1 MHMNYTQRIST
12 QLNLRP
18 AQVAATIELLDAG
31 NTLPFIARYRK
42 EMTSGLDE
50 EQLRQ
55 LSTLL
60 ARLQA
65 LDKRRQTIV
74 ASIEAQGKLTPE
86 LHQQL
91 LAADTRTTLEDLYQP
106 YKPKRRTRASVARE
120 KGLQG
125 LADLIL
131 QQARTRQTVAQ
142 IAAPFLT
149 PDVPTV
155 EETLVGAR
163 DIVAETIS
171 DHPQVRRLTREKAL
185 QWGML
190 RSEKAEKGKDPRGVY
205 QVYYDFE
212 WRVNRLRPHQVLA
225 INRGEAE
232 KVLRVHV
239 DIPERDWRA
248 AIGSTFRPDRR
259 SPLAG
264 QLALAADDGAQR
276 LLLPAIE
283 RDVRRFLTEQAEA
296 HAISVFA
303 ANLRALLNQP
313 PLAGHTVL
321 GIDPGFR
328 TGCKVAVV
336 DPTGKVL
343 DTATIY
349 PHEPQ
354 KQWDAT
360 LHTLAVL
367 IAQHHVTLI
376 AIGNGTASR
385 ETEQLVAEL
394 IHALGQ
400 AHEGQ
405 AHEGQAYEG
414 QAYEGQAYEGQAYE
428 GQAYEGQAYEGQ
440 AQGLPLRYIIV
451 SEAGA
456 SVYSASPLA
465 RAELPGMDVSIR
477 GAVSIARRVQ
487 DPLAEL
493 VKINP
498 QSIGVGLYQ
507 HDVNQAQLNA
517 ALAGAVESVVN
528 SVGVDVNTASPAL
541 LTHVAGI
548 GPKLAAR
555 IVAHRDANGPFPNRM
570 ALRSVPGIGSK
581 TFEQAVGFLRVHGGD
596 NPLDGSAIHPESY
609 PIAEAVLKRAGLT
622 PQAEPAEREDG
633 LAELQ
638 ARQPLSVLA
647 AELGTGVP
655 TLTDILEQLIRPGR
669 DPRKDLPVPI
679 LRSDVLTMDDLQPG
693 LLLKGTVR
701 NVVDFGAFVDV
712 GVKHDGLLHRSQMP
726 TGTRLKV
733 GGVIEVEILRVEPE
747 RGRIALGWPGTGAH
761 HHQASEPHRPTP

>member
-1 MHMNYTQRIST
+1 MNYAQRITT

-18 AQVAATIELLDAG
+18 EQVMTTIELLDAG

-42 EMTSGLDE
+42 EMTDGLDE

-60 ARLQA
+60 AKLRA
-65 LDKRRQTIV
+65 LGKRRQTIV

-91 LAADTRTTLEDLYQP
+91 LTANTRTTLEDLYQP

-131 QQARTRQTVAQ
+131 QQVRTRQTVAQ
-142 IAAPFLT
+142 IGAPFLT

-155 EETLVGAR
+155 EDALAGAR

-171 DHPQVRRLTREKAL
+171 DHPEVRRITREKAI

-190 RSEKAEKGKDPRGVY
+190 RSGKTEKGEDPRGVY
-205 QVYYDFE
+205 QTYYDFE
-212 WRVNRLRPHQVLA
+212 YRVNRLRPHQVLA

-232 KVLRVHV
+232 KALRVHV

-248 AIGSTFRPDRR
+248 AIGSTFRPDRG

-264 QLALAADDGAQR
+264 QLTLAADDGAQR

-283 RDVRRFLTEQAEA
+283 RDVRRTLTEQAEA

-354 KQWDAT
+354 KRWDAT
-360 LHTLAVL
+360 LHTLAAL
-367 IAQHHVTLI
+367 IAQHQVTLI

-394 IHALGQ
+394 IRALGQ
-400 AHEGQ
+400 AQ
-405 AHEGQAYEG
+405 D
-414 QAYEGQAYEGQAYE
+414 
-428 GQAYEGQAYEGQ
+428 
-440 AQGLPLRYIIV
+440 LPLRYLIV

-465 RAELPGMDVSIR
+465 RAELPDMDVSIR

-507 HDVNQAQLNA
+507 HDVNQAQLAA
-517 ALAGAVESVVN
+517 ALTSAVESVVN
-528 SVGVDVNTASPAL
+528 SVGVDVNSASPAL

-555 IVAHRDANGPFPNRM
+555 IVAHRDTNGPFPNRM
-570 ALRSVPGIGSK
+570 ALRSVPGLGSK
-581 TFEQAVGFLRVHGGD
+581 TFEQAAGFLRVRGGD

-622 PQAEPAEREDG
+622 PQTKPAEQEAG

-638 ARQPLSVLA
+638 AQQRLSVLA
-647 AELGTGVP
+647 AELGTGIP
-655 TLTDILEQLIRPGR
+655 TLTDILEQLVRPGR
-669 DPRKDLPVPI
+669 DPREDLPAPI

-693 LLLKGTVR
+693 LRLKGTVR

-712 GVKHDGLLHRSQMP
+712 GVKHDGLLHRSKMP
-726 TGTRLKV
+726 AGTRLKV
-733 GGVIEVEILRVEPE
+733 GDVIEVEILRVEPE
-747 RGRIALGWPGTGAH
+747 RGRIALGWPG
-761 HHQASEPHRPTP
+761 SEPHRPTP

>member
-1 MHMNYTQRIST
+1 MNYARRITT

-18 AQVAATIELLDAG
+18 EQVTATIELLDAG

-42 EMTSGLDE
+42 EMTGGLDE

-60 ARLQA
+60 ARLRA

-91 LAADTRTTLEDLYQP
+91 LAAGTRTTLEDLYQP
-106 YKPKRRTRASVARE
+106 YKPKRRTRASRARD
-120 KGLQG
+120 KGLQE

-131 QQARTRQTVAQ
+131 RQVRTRQTVAQ
-142 IAAPFLT
+142 IGAPFLT

-155 EETLVGAR
+155 EEALAGAR

-171 DHPQVRRLTREKAL
+171 DHPEVRRITREKAI

-190 RSEKAEKGKDPRGVY
+190 RSEKTEKGEDPRGVY
-205 QVYYDFE
+205 QTYYDFE

-248 AIGSTFRPDRR
+248 AIGSTFRPDRG

-264 QLALAADDGAQR
+264 QLTLAADDAAQR

-283 RDVRRFLTEQAEA
+283 RDVRRTLTEQAEA

-313 PLAGHTVL
+313 PLAGHTML

-354 KQWDAT
+354 KRWDAA
-360 LHTLAVL
+360 LNILAAL
-367 IAQHHVTLI
+367 IARHHVTLM

-385 ETEQLVAEL
+385 ETEQLAAEL
-394 IHALGQ
+394 ILALGQ
-400 AHEGQ
+400 AQ
-405 AHEGQAYEG
+405 
-414 QAYEGQAYEGQAYE
+414 
-428 GQAYEGQAYEGQ
+428 EGQ
-440 AQGLPLRYIIV
+440 AQDLPLRYLIV

-465 RAELPGMDVSIR
+465 RAELPNLDVSIR

-498 QSIGVGLYQ
+498 QSIGVGMYQ
-507 HDVNQAQLNA
+507 HDVNQAQLA
-517 ALAGAVESVVN
+517 EALAGIVESVVN
-528 SVGVDVNTASPAL
+528 RVGVDVNTASPAL
-541 LTHVAGI
+541 LMHVAGI

-555 IVAHRDANGPFPNRM
+555 IVAHRDTNGPFPNRM
-570 ALRSVPGIGSK
+570 ALRSVPGLGSK
-581 TFEQAVGFLRVHGGD
+581 TFEQAAGFLRVRGGD

-609 PIAEAVLKRAGLT
+609 PIAEAVLKRAGRCPELVEGLT
-622 PQAEPAEREDG
+622 PQTPPAEREAA

-638 ARQPLSVLA
+638 AQQRLSVLA

-655 TLTDILEQLIRPGR
+655 TLTDILEQLARPGR
-669 DPRKDLPVPI
+669 DPRADLPAPI

-693 LLLKGTVR
+693 LRLKGTVR

-712 GVKHDGLLHRSQMP
+712 GVKHDGLLHRSQIP
-726 TGTRLKV
+726 AGILLKV
-733 GGVIEVEILRVEPE
+733 GDVIEVEILRVEPE
-747 RGRIALGWPGTGAH
+747 RGRIALGWPGSDH
-761 HHQASEPHRPTP
+761 HRPTP

>member
-1 MHMNYTQRIST
+1 MNYTRRITT

-18 AQVAATIELLDAG
+18 EQVTATIELLDAG

-42 EMTSGLDE
+42 EMTGRLDE

-60 ARLQA
+60 ARLRA

-91 LAADTRTTLEDLYQP
+91 LTADTRTTLEDLYQP

-131 QQARTRQTVAQ
+131 QQVRTRQTVAQ
-142 IAAPFLT
+142 IGAPFLT

-155 EETLVGAR
+155 EDALAGAR

-171 DHPQVRRLTREKAL
+171 DHPEVRRITREKAI

-190 RSEKAEKGKDPRGVY
+190 RSEKTEKGEDPRGVY
-205 QVYYDFE
+205 QLYYDFE
-212 WRVNRLRPHQVLA
+212 YRVNRLRPHQVLA

-232 KVLRVHV
+232 KALRVHV

-264 QLALAADDGAQR
+264 QLTLAADDGAQR

-283 RDVRRFLTEQAEA
+283 RDVRRTLTEQAEA

-354 KQWDAT
+354 KRWDAT
-360 LHTLAVL
+360 LHTLAAL
-367 IAQHHVTLI
+367 IAQHQVTLI

-394 IHALGQ
+394 IHTQFSNLQ
-400 AHEGQ
+400 SPIPNLQ
-405 AHEGQAYEG
+405 Y
-414 QAYEGQAYEGQAYE
+414 
-428 GQAYEGQAYEGQ
+428 
-440 AQGLPLRYIIV
+440 LIV

-465 RAELPGMDVSIR
+465 RAELPDMDVSIR

-498 QSIGVGLYQ
+498 QSIGVGMYQ
-507 HDVNQAQLNA
+507 HDVNQAQLAA
-517 ALAGAVESVVN
+517 ALTSAVESVVN
-528 SVGVDVNTASPAL
+528 SVGVDVNSASPAL

-555 IVAHRDANGPFPNRM
+555 IVAHRDTNGPFPNRM
-570 ALRSVPGIGSK
+570 ALKSVPGLGSK
-581 TFEQAVGFLRVHGGD
+581 TFEQAAGFLRVRGGD

-622 PQAEPAEREDG
+622 PQTEPAEQEAG

-638 ARQPLSVLA
+638 AQQRLSVLA

-655 TLTDILEQLIRPGR
+655 TLTDILEQLVRPGR
-669 DPRKDLPVPI
+669 DPRADLPAPI

-693 LLLKGTVR
+693 LRLKGTVR

-712 GVKHDGLLHRSQMP
+712 GVKHDGLLHRSKMP
-726 TGTRLKV
+726 AGTRLKV
-733 GGVIEVEILRVEPE
+733 GDVIEVEILRVEPE
-747 RGRIALGWPGTGAH
+747 RGRIALGWPG
-761 HHQASEPHRPTP
+761 SEPHRPTP

>member
-1 MHMNYTQRIST
+1 MHTNYTQRITT

-18 AQVAATIELLDAG
+18 EQVTATIELLDAG

-42 EMTSGLDE
+42 EMTGGLDE

-55 LSTLL
+55 LGTLL
-60 ARLQA
+60 ARLRA

-91 LAADTRTTLEDLYQP
+91 LTADTRTTLEDLYQP

-131 QQARTRQTVAQ
+131 RQARTRQTVAQ
-142 IAAPFLT
+142 IGAPFLT

-155 EETLVGAR
+155 EVALAGAR

-171 DHPQVRRLTREKAL
+171 DHPEVRRITREKAI

-190 RSEKAEKGKDPRGVY
+190 RSEKTEKGEDPRGVY
-205 QVYYDFE
+205 QLYYDFE
-212 WRVNRLRPHQVLA
+212 YRVNRLRPHQVLA

-232 KVLRVHV
+232 KALRVHV

-248 AIGSTFRPDRR
+248 AIGSTFRPDRG

-264 QLALAADDGAQR
+264 QLTLAADDGAQR
-276 LLLPAIE
+276 LLLPTIE
-283 RDVRRFLTEQAEA
+283 RDVRRTLTEQAEA

-354 KQWDAT
+354 KRWEAT
-360 LHTLAVL
+360 LHTLAAL
-367 IAQHHVTLI
+367 ITQHHVTLI

-394 IHALGQ
+394 
-400 AHEGQ
+400 
-405 AHEGQAYEG
+405 
-414 QAYEGQAYEGQAYE
+414 
-428 GQAYEGQAYEGQ
+428 
-440 AQGLPLRYIIV
+440 LRTQSSNLQPPIPNLQYLIV

-465 RAELPGMDVSIR
+465 RAELPDMDVSIR

-493 VKINP
+493 VKITP

-507 HDVNQAQLNA
+507 HDVNQAQLAA
-517 ALAGAVESVVN
+517 ALTSAVESVVN
-528 SVGVDVNTASPAL
+528 SVGVDVNSASPAL
-541 LTHVAGI
+541 LTHVAGV

-555 IVAHRDANGPFPNRM
+555 IVAHRDTNGPFPNRM
-570 ALRSVPGIGSK
+570 ALKSVPGLGSK
-581 TFEQAVGFLRVHGGD
+581 TFEQAAGFLRVRGGD

-609 PIAEAVLKRAGLT
+609 PIAEAVLKRAGRCPELVEGLT
-622 PQAEPAEREDG
+622 PQTEPAEQEAG

-638 ARQPLSVLA
+638 AQQPLSVLA

-655 TLTDILEQLIRPGR
+655 TLTDILEQLVRPGR
-669 DPRKDLPVPI
+669 DPREDLPAPI

-693 LLLKGTVR
+693 LRLKGTVR

-712 GVKHDGLLHRSQMP
+712 GVKHDGLLHRSKMSV
-726 TGTRLKV
+726 GTRLKV
-733 GGVIEVEILRVEPE
+733 GDVIEVEILRVEPE
-747 RGRIALGWPGTGAH
+747 RSRIALGWPG
-761 HHQASEPHRPTP
+761 SEPHRPTP